1 MSNEHDN
8 TLVPVDQRDIDF
20 YGDVI
25 TAVMVEVDGRQ
36 VVYVPVRPICDYLGV
51 SWQGQ
56 NRRLN
61 DDEVLSAV
69 SMSVNI
75 TLTDIEPDS
84 RRPKTS
90 RMLCLPLEFINGFL
104 FGINPK
110 RVKPEMK
117 ANIIRYQS
125 ECYRVLAD
133 AFLTPG
139 TTVQPVEASDEPLV
153 QLHNMAL
160 VIAATTREML
170 ATKYLAQSNAQRLD
184 RAALV
189 VQNLTRRITAV
200 EQQVRAG
207 KLTEEQ
213 AAEIKRRVNL
223 IAQEMSKH
231 EPGKSH
237 YQVVYAALGDEVGV
251 TSYKAIP
258 LKAYETAVSFLDNW
272 LLSLMQAGKEGTAET
287 DG

>member
-1 MSNEHDN
+1 MNNEGDKA
-8 TLVPVDQRDIDF
+8 LVPVEQRDIDF

-36 VVYVPVRPICDYLGV
+36 VVYIPIRPICDYLGV

-69 SMSVNI
+69 SMSINI

-117 ANIIRYQS
+117 ANIIRYQR
-125 ECYRVLAD
+125 ECYRILAD
-133 AFLTPG
+133 AFIGQSTA
-139 TTVQPVEASDEPLV
+139 VQPTSASDEPLV

-170 ATKYLAQSNAQRLD
+170 ATKYLAQSNTERLD

-189 VQNLTRRITAV
+189 VQNLTRRVTAV

-223 IAQEMSKH
+223 IANEMSKH
-231 EPGKSH
+231 DPGKTH
-237 YQVVYAALGDEVGV
+237 FQAVYAALGDEVGV

-272 LLSLMQAGKEGTAET
+272 LLSLKQAGKEGPAET

>member
-1 MSNEHDN
+1 MNNEDDKA
-8 TLVPVDQRDIDF
+8 LVPVEQRDIDF

-36 VVYVPVRPICDYLGV
+36 VVYIPIRPICDYLGV

-69 SMSVNI
+69 SMSINI

-117 ANIIRYQS
+117 ANIIRYQR
-125 ECYRVLAD
+125 ECYRILAD
-133 AFLTPG
+133 AFIGQSTA
-139 TTVQPVEASDEPLV
+139 VQPTSASDEPLV

-170 ATKYLAQSNAQRLD
+170 ATKYLAQSNTERLD

-189 VQNLTRRITAV
+189 VQNLTRRVTAV

-223 IAQEMSKH
+223 IANEMSKH
-231 EPGKSH
+231 DPGKTH
-237 YQVVYAALGDEVGV
+237 FQAVYAALGDEVGV

-272 LLSLMQAGKEGTAET
+272 LLSLKQAGKEGPAET

>member
-1 MSNEHDN
+1 MSNEGDN
-8 TLVPVDQRDIDF
+8 ALVPVEQRDIDF

-25 TAVMVEVDGRQ
+25 TAVITYDGMV
-36 VVYVPVRPICDYLGV
+36 YIPIRPICQNLGV
-51 SWQGQ
+51 SWPSQSNRISRDPILSEVKGVFMVNTPGGQ
-56 NRRLN
+56 QQ
-61 DDEVLSAV
+61 AV
-69 SMSVNI
+69 
-75 TLTDIEPDS
+75 
-84 RRPKTS
+84 
-90 RMLCLPLEFINGFL
+90 CLPLDYLNGWL
-104 FGINPK
+104 FK
-110 RVKPEMK
+110 MDASRVRPDIKEPLL
-117 ANIIRYQS
+117 RYQR
-125 ECYRVLAD
+125 ECYRILAD
-133 AFLTPG
+133 AFISQSTA
-139 TTVQPVEASDEPLV
+139 VQPTGASDEPLV

-170 ATKYLAQSNAQRLD
+170 ATKQLAQSNTERLD

-189 VQNLTRRITAV
+189 VQNLTRRVTAV

-223 IAQEMSKH
+223 IANEMSKH
-231 EPGKSH
+231 DPGKTH
-237 YQVVYAALGDEVGV
+237 FQAVYAALGDEVGV

-272 LLSLMQAGKEGTAET
+272 LLALKQAGKEGPAET

>member
-1 MSNEHDN
+1 MSNEDDKA
-8 TLVPVDQRDIDF
+8 LVPVEQRDIDF

-36 VVYVPVRPICDYLGV
+36 VVYIPIRPICDYLGV

-69 SMSVNI
+69 SMSINI

-117 ANIIRYQS
+117 ANIIRYQR
-125 ECYRVLAD
+125 ECYRILAD
-133 AFLTPG
+133 AFVGQSTA
-139 TTVQPVEASDEPLV
+139 VQPTSASDEPLV

-170 ATKYLAQSNAQRLD
+170 ATKYLAQSNTERLD

-189 VQNLTRRITAV
+189 VQNLTRRVTAV

-223 IAQEMSKH
+223 IANEMSKH
-231 EPGKSH
+231 DPGKTH
-237 YQVVYAALGDEVGV
+237 FQAVYAALGDEVGV

-272 LLSLMQAGKEGTAET
+272 LLSLKQAGKEGPTET
-287 DG
+287 DE

>member
-1 MSNEHDN
+1 MNNEDDKA
-8 TLVPVDQRDIDF
+8 LVPVEQRDIDF

-36 VVYVPVRPICDYLGV
+36 VVYIPIRPLCDFLGIAWSAQRLRIQRDRV
-51 SWQGQ
+51 LVDVAQG
-56 NRRLN
+56 
-61 DDEVLSAV
+61 VIV
-69 SMSVNI
+69 TI
-75 TLTDIEPDS
+75 TPTEGPPQ
-84 RRPKTS
+84 RQE
-90 RMLCLPLEFINGFL
+90 MFCLPLDYLNGWL
-104 FGINPK
+104 FGINAN
-110 RVKPEMK
+110 RVKLEVQEQLV
-117 ANIIRYQS
+117 RYQR

-133 AFLTPG
+133 AFIGQSTA
-139 TTVQPVEASDEPLV
+139 VQPTSASDEPLV

-170 ATKYLAQSNAQRLD
+170 ATKYLAQSNTERLD

-189 VQNLTRRITAV
+189 VQNLTRRVTAV

-213 AAEIKRRVNL
+213 ATEIKRRVNL
-223 IAQEMSKH
+223 IANEMSKH
-231 EPGKSH
+231 DPGKTH
-237 YQVVYAALGDEVGV
+237 FQAVYAALGDEVGV

-272 LLSLMQAGKEGTAET
+272 LLSLKQAGKEGPAET

>member
-1 MSNEHDN
+1 MSNEGDKA
-8 TLVPVDQRDIDF
+8 LVPVEQRDIDF

-36 VVYVPVRPICDYLGV
+36 VVYIPIRPICDYLGV

-69 SMSVNI
+69 SMSINI

-117 ANIIRYQS
+117 ANIIRYQR
-125 ECYRVLAD
+125 ECYRILAD
-133 AFLTPG
+133 AFIGQSTA
-139 TTVQPVEASDEPLV
+139 VQPTSASDEPLV

-170 ATKYLAQSNAQRLD
+170 ATKYLAQSNTERLD

-189 VQNLTRRITAV
+189 VQNLTRRVTAV

-223 IAQEMSKH
+223 IANEMSKH
-231 EPGKSH
+231 DPGKTH
-237 YQVVYAALGDEVGV
+237 FQAVYAALGDEVGV

-272 LLSLMQAGKEGTAET
+272 LLSLKQAGKEGPAET

>member
-1 MSNEHDN
+1 MSNEGDKA
-8 TLVPVDQRDIDF
+8 LVPVEQRDIDF

-36 VVYVPVRPICDYLGV
+36 VVYIPIRPICDYLGV

-69 SMSVNI
+69 SMSINI

-117 ANIIRYQS
+117 ANIIRYQR
-125 ECYRVLAD
+125 ECYRILAD
-133 AFLTPG
+133 AFIGQSTA
-139 TTVQPVEASDEPLV
+139 VQPTSASDEPLV

-170 ATKYLAQSNAQRLD
+170 ATKYLAQSNTERLD

-189 VQNLTRRITAV
+189 VQNLTRRVTAV

-213 AAEIKRRVNL
+213 ATEIKRRVNL
-223 IAQEMSKH
+223 IANEMSKH
-231 EPGKSH
+231 DPGKTH
-237 YQVVYAALGDEVGV
+237 FQAVYAALGDEVGV

-272 LLSLMQAGKEGTAET
+272 LLSLKQAGKEGPAET